1 MTLAALA
8 LTSCSEESPWGGPSE
23 EGAVNLNFST
33 DGRVMRL
40 TRADDTL
47 SPVVP
52 DGSMFKVDFTKSDNT
67 YSKQWSSVEAF
78 NHEKSFS
85 MGDYTLT
92 ASYGDLNIEGFDNPY
107 YMGSSSVHVSPGA
120 TTDVNVVATLANAM
134 VSIRYTDQFR
144 ENFQAYSAAVQTEGH
159 DWVMFAQDENRP
171 AYVAP
176 SNEVKL
182 NLTLTNDRDERVTI
196 QPASFKAE
204 PRHHYVVTIGVT
216 GNTTSGEAVLD
227 IQFDEDVVS
236 ESVSVSLG
244 EDLFSAPAPT
254 ITAQG
259 FSTDTPI
266 NKFEYAELSENPEFH
281 LFAFAGFKS
290 ATLNIVAANNY
301 TPTFGKSVNL
311 VGADD
316 LTQQQI
322 EKEGIGGYFRNVDKM
337 AVVNV
342 KKFLEK
348 LPAGTYDI
356 EVQAVDNATRT
367 SEPLKLT
374 AVITELKISLLAASA
389 AEFMGNEVVV
399 DLTTNSPDVK
409 NVVSFK
415 VPDANNRLVDAKI
428 KSVEDVT
435 PAGASTRADNSY
447 IFRYVLE
454 LQPSYHSEVE
464 VQVYMNANIS
474 KTATTVVAVGEPEY
488 TITPDAFSNYVVLKI
503 ESERTDIVKALIDR
517 LQFYNG
523 ETAIPTS
530 NITHD
535 VNNGLVTIKG
545 LTPAVKY
552 LSLKAHYNNF
562 DKTVPEFTTEIEESV
577 PNGDFSAVS
586 NTINIE
592 KIKAGGQLQYGLN
605 KMQNWSSI
613 IVDEPNVWASIN
625 TKTAYAGAANQN
637 TWFVVP
643 STLAMNGEVIIRSV
657 AYDHNGVDP
666 ALDNHGLSVR
676 KKYSRNAPASFAEKS
691 SGELFLGSY
700 SYDGTEHRVDGISF
714 TSRPS
719 SLSFDYK
726 YSPVSN
732 ENASVDV
739 KIIDSEGTILASG
752 SLSLAESSSY
762 QNVTIPLNY
771 DAWTFAKKAAKLQI
785 CFKSTKNENVSV
797 PIPTDLEDIDNSTG
811 LSDKTIAAN
820 QYKSLCVGSI
830 LTVDNVKLG
839 YDKSNVINPAAKR
852 RR

>member
-78 NHEKSFS
+78 NREKSFS

-311 VGADD
+311 VGTDD

-374 AVITELKISLLAASA
+374 AVITELKISLSAASV

-535 VNNGLVTIKG
+535 VNNGLVIIKG

-562 DKTVPEFTTEIEESV
+562 DKVVPEFTTEAQTDV
-577 PNGDFSAVS
+577 PNGGFDIVS
-586 NTINIE
+586 ETINISGVQV
-592 KIKAGGQLQYGLN
+592 GGAYRVSPVDYHHT
-605 KMQNWSSI
+605 SSI
-613 IVDEPNVWASIN
+613 RRSEADGWTSLNA
-625 TKTAYAGAANQN
+625 KTCYSESSNKN
-637 TWFVVP
+637 TWFMVP
-643 STLAMNGEVIIRSV
+643 SSFVDNGRYIVRSV
-657 AYDHNGVDP
+657 GYNNNGTTPDRSGG
-666 ALDNHGLSVR
+666 AFNT
-676 KKYSRNAPASFAEKS
+676 KYYCENAPSNESLNKCA
-691 SGELFLGSY
+691 GELFLGSY
-700 SYDGTEHRVDGISF
+700 SFDGTTESRIDGIEFS
-714 TSRPS
+714 SRPS
-719 SLSFDYK
+719 SLSFDYS
-726 YSPVSN
+726 YTAYNSEQAEVSVTLFDKN
-732 ENASVDV
+732 NNKLVDAVEYLTNANA
-739 KIIDSEGTILASG
+739 GTITKTISFGNYKFGEKAVKLA
-752 SLSLAESSSY
+752 
-762 QNVTIPLNY
+762 
-771 DAWTFAKKAAKLQI
+771 I
-785 CFKSTKNENVSV
+785 CFKSTRSDVV
-797 PIPTDLEDIDNSTG
+797 PAIYIPTGSELNESQSLGN
-811 LSDKTIAAN
+811 KTISAN
-820 QYKSLCVGSI
+820 SYKAFAKGSELI
-830 LTVDNVKLG
+830 IDNVKLN
-839 YDKSNVINPAAKR
+839 YDAPAAANPAAKR